1 MTEPIYVVSGLPRSG
16 TSMMMQMLTAGGIE
30 PLTDGV
36 RVADHDN
43 PRGYYEL
50 EAVKKLPEQTAFLDG
65 AGGKVVK
72 IVSELL
78 LKVPLDRTYKVVFM
92 RRPMSEVLRSQQ
104 AMLQH
109 RDTVDG
115 ADDAMMRRAF
125 QLHIDEVEQFCKNT
139 DGVEVLYVSY
149 ARAVADPAR
158 QAQRVAKFID
168 AGLDVDEMVR
178 AVDPSLHRNKG
189 EG

>member
-36 RVADHDN
+36 RAADDDN

-50 EAVKKLPEQTAFLDG
+50 EVVKKLPAETAFLDD

-78 LKVPLDRTYKVVFM
+78 LHMPLDRTYQVVFM
-92 RRPMSEVLRSQQ
+92 RRPTVEVLRSQQ
-104 AMLQH
+104 AMLQR

-125 QLHIDEVEQFCKNT
+125 QLHIDEVEQFCKKH
-139 DGVEVLYVSY
+139 DCIDILYVSY

-158 QAQRVAKFID
+158 QAARVAKFVD
-168 AGLDVDEMVR
+168 AGLDVERMVG
-178 AVDPSLHRNKG
+178 AVVPSLHRNKG